1 MQDGL
6 PLNETGWRRTDFRF
20 LLQIDFLPRA
30 PVPVRI
36 VHVSGTREQ
45 FYIAFA
51 SELGASPLRKNVGV
65 EHVAFVGAVGIGRVA
80 QQKNL
85 SQIAGRGVET
95 SGSCCEGGHLIGFGF
110 GELGVNSAASR
121 LENW

>member
-1 MQDGL
+1 M
-6 PLNETGWRRTDFRF
+6 
-20 LLQIDFLPRA
+20 
-30 PVPVRI
+30 
-36 VHVSGTREQ
+36 
-45 FYIAFA
+45 
-51 SELGASPLRKNVGV
+51 GV

-110 GELGVNSAASR
+110 GELGVNSAASD
-121 LENW
+121 LENLTLVPGPGQQAAFLGEGERIDEVVARTPKL